1 MSILLEDWS
10 GRTRK
15 KANSRYLWH
24 VSTRRIMQIFEVVSP
39 FCIQNQWKAD
49 YLLSGDRY
57 WSDEF
62 WETFEDS
69 SLIPE
74 LTLTAPT
81 PEMATTT
88 KFRSAEAWPCESG
101 LDCQLPEANAYRSS
115 RLGYSTALASIS
127 KALGTGADMLL
138 GVGDGVFDDMLVAG
152 ANSCETSQLPAST
165 AAHDHLCDEWLG
177 SLAAQP
183 LGKSQAETGFLGQ
196 LLRRKRTGSQ
206 ISERKDR
213 VWQRVSRILHTS
225 GSAHDQA
232 KNTASAPLATNGPRN
247 ASRGWK
253 RLSRILEN
261 ITVSSRRR
269 SAGDQV
275 QFTESVDPARS
286 GLSDIGSTRRHGLDI
301 PSESAAQVGERWYG
315 SSSPGMS
322 RPERN
327 FFGLKFPDYEPRRKS
342 FGLDFGMR
350 IPKRRWG
357 SSAEGPGSLWSTE
370 DGRIRNRFERHSVVY

>member
-1 MSILLEDWS
+1 
-10 GRTRK
+10 
-15 KANSRYLWH
+15 
-24 VSTRRIMQIFEVVSP
+24 
-39 FCIQNQWKAD
+39 
-49 YLLSGDRY
+49 
-57 WSDEF
+57 
-62 WETFEDS
+62 
-69 SLIPE
+69 
-74 LTLTAPT
+74 
-81 PEMATTT
+81 MATST
-88 KFRSAEAWPCESG
+88 KFRSEAWPCDSG
-101 LDCQLPEANAYRSS
+101 LDYQLPVADSYRPS

-152 ANSCETSQLPAST
+152 ANSCEISQLPAST
-165 AAHDHLCDEWLG
+165 AAHDHLGDWLG

-183 LGKSQAETGFLGQ
+183 LSKSQAETGFLGQ
-196 LLRRKRTGSQ
+196 FLRRKRTGSQ
-206 ISERKDR
+206 ISERKGR
-213 VWQRVSRILHTS
+213 IWQRVSRVLHS
-225 GSAHDQA
+225 SRRSSRSAYDQA
-232 KNTASAPLATNGPRN
+232 KNIASAPLATNGPRN

-261 ITVSSRRR
+261 VTVSSRRR

-275 QFTESVDPARS
+275 QFTESVDPACS

-327 FFGLKFPDYEPRRKS
+327 FFGVKFPDHEPRRKS
-342 FGLDFGMR
+342 LGLDFSMHMR

-357 SSAEGPGSLWSTE
+357 TSAEGSGSLWSTE
-370 DGRIRNRFERHSVVY
+370 DGRIRNRFDRHTVVY